1 MLGQPVDM
9 TDALQQDFKQRAE
22 RKVRAGLLFGAIAK
36 SENITVTDEDMEAKL
51 AEVAERTGK
60 HIAKVRAEHQGEQK
74 RNLEL
79 QVLEKKLLEYLVSR
93 ATIRDV
99 DAKSAPAEASQETHQ

>member
-1 MLGQPVDM
+1 
-9 TDALQQDFKQRAE
+9 
-22 RKVRAGLLFGAIAK
+22 
-36 SENITVTDEDMEAKL
+36 
-51 AEVAERTGK
+51 
-60 HIAKVRAEHQGEQK
+60 VRAEHQGEQK

-99 DAKSAPAEASQETHQ
+99 EAKAAAVDQVDQEAKT

>member
-1 MLGQPVDM
+1 VEL
-9 TDALQQDFKQRAE
+9 TDALQEDFKQRAE

-36 SENITVTDEDMEAKL
+36 AENIQVTEADL
-51 AEVAERTGK
+51 EAMLTETAERTGK

-99 DAKSAPAEASQETHQ
+99 EAKSSAVDQEAKT